1 MQERPL
7 RYVAQTPVAVQPPNG
22 NGHKEDV
29 REIVKDGLLLA
40 RHILPGDF
48 RKGLAFYSQDQ
59 EFLQIGTW
67 RYDQGKQL
75 CAHIHN
81 VVPREI
87 RRTHEVAIVIQGAM
101 AARIFDEERELVE
114 TVTVRRGEMLIL
126 MNGGHDYTILEDD
139 TRILEIKN
147 GPFLGREIDK
157 TLF

>member
-1 MQERPL
+1 MQERAL
-7 RYVAQTPVAVQPPNG
+7 RYIAHAPVAAQPAKTSGPQ
-22 NGHKEDV
+22 EDV

-40 RHILPGDF
+40 RHIHPGEF
-48 RKGLAFYSQDQ
+48 RKGLAFYSEDQ
-59 EFLQIGTW
+59 EFLQVGTW
-67 RYDQGKQL
+67 RYDQGQQL
-75 CAHIHN
+75 RAHIHN

-87 RRTHEVAIVIQGAM
+87 DRTHEVVIVIQGAM
-101 AARIFDEERELVE
+101 AARIFDEERKLVE

>member
-1 MQERPL
+1 MHERAL
-7 RYVAQTPVAVQPPNG
+7 SYIAHTPVTVQPPNG
-22 NGHKEDV
+22 NGHQEDV

-59 EFLQIGTW
+59 EFLQVGTW
-67 RYDQGKQL
+67 RYDQGKHL

-81 VVPREI
+81 VAPREI
-87 RRTHEVAIVIQGAM
+87 DRTHEVVIVVQGAM

-126 MNGGHDYTILEDD
+126 VNGGHEYTILEDD